1 MWVGGA
7 MQTSPYFGIGVC
19 GGRFVSEISRLGF
32 LLHPGLGNYV
42 PSFAPLSILAPIVA
56 PERFPLR
63 RPVIRESP
71 PQPTKPESRTLDWE
85 GGKGFGRG
93 KGRGKVSRDLC
104 PRTVGEDVPGS
115 RRRSC
120 PGAGFN
126 GLNILLQAIK
136 PKASFIIRNL
146 PFPKVIIGES
156 PACPCGPRW
165 SGRVS
170 EPGTQK

>member
-1 MWVGGA
+1 MGAAGFGGGGGKYKDVYRKEGEVGVGGRHTDFLFSESEFA
-7 MQTSPYFGIGVC
+7 VVG
-19 GGRFVSEISRLGF
+19 EISGLGF

-93 KGRGKVSRDLC
+93 TGRGK
-104 PRTVGEDVPGS
+104 GVP
-115 RRRSC
+115 
-120 PGAGFN
+120 
-126 GLNILLQAIK
+126 
-136 PKASFIIRNL
+136 
-146 PFPKVIIGES
+146 
-156 PACPCGPRW
+156 
-165 SGRVS
+165 
-170 EPGTQK
+170 